1 MPGVALLD
9 GVEYRTAF
17 SRALGYGG
25 VLHGG
30 GALTGR
36 RVRAIWDSA
45 GAGNLAAALALDR
58 QNALFLAGVYTRFSR
73 PLQNTIRQKYAL
85 KLLGVLDHETTLVE
99 QHLDEGSK
107 SRIAA
112 IVESHRDWL
121 VGSPDPDC
129 PDADLA

>member
-1 MPGVALLD
+1 MAHFVACKPF
-9 GVEYRTAF
+9 GIGERYGR
-17 SRALGYGG
+17 SRLYP
-25 VLHGG
+25 
-30 GALTGR
+30 
-36 RVRAIWDSA
+36 RA
-45 GAGNLAAALALDR
+45 
-58 QNALFLAGVYTRFSR
+58 V
-73 PLQNTIRQKYAL
+73 